1 MSKKNKATTLEV
13 AVQQEAESEF
23 VTIRRDEYDML
34 NWTCAMLDF
43 VLSIRADDE
52 LKDYVRHEVTDQ
64 VLSAL
69 IRVGRREETEEGDV

>member
-13 AVQQEAESEF
+13 AVQQETESEF

-34 NWTCAMLDF
+34 NWSCTMLDF
-43 VLSIRADDE
+43 ILSLRADDE

-69 IRVGRREETEEGDV
+69 IRAGRREETEEGDV